1 MSGRLADGA
10 FAAVTPEI
18 LFYSDLPFGYHMA
31 DAEER
36 MSRFAARG
44 YRVHYVEQLGI
55 RNPRPRHV
63 LRVLRTL
70 SSRPQRSTVPF
81 EVSSPKLLPPRRAPL
96 VGRLNRAWLSRQ
108 LLELVEDPTGTVFW
122 LRYPTPE
129 LVPLVE
135 GQPWRVVVYEA
146 IDDHEQSPG
155 MNDRLRR
162 LFREAEQRILARAGV
177 VFVSSEAMEE
187 RLAKLH
193 PNVIRAPAAAVDLD
207 AFSSPFLDAP
217 NRRVAVYAGSIDF
230 RFDAKIVAAAAER
243 LPDWRFEIAGP
254 IEGPA
259 KGRLGQLP
267 NVRLAGRLPAA
278 DIPTLLAGASVC
290 LMPYRQ
296 DAFTDT
302 VFPVKLVEYLA
313 AGKPIV
319 STPIAAVREFS
330 DVVAV
335 GADPDLFAE
344 AIVAAAA
351 SDSEAERQTRIDR
364 ARPFSWE
371 RRMDQL
377 QHAVEAAARRA

>member
-1 MSGRLADGA
+1 
-10 FAAVTPEI
+10 VTPEI

-63 LRVLRTL
+63 VRIGRTL
-70 SSRPQRSTVPF
+70 SSPSHGATVPF
-81 EVSSPKLLPPRRAPL
+81 EVTSPRLLPPRRAPL
-96 VGRLNRAWLSRQ
+96 LGRLNRAWLTRQ
-108 LLELVEDPTGTVFW
+108 LLGLVEDPAQTVFW

-135 GQPWRVVVYEA
+135 GQRWRVVVYEA

-155 MNDRLRR
+155 MNNRLRR

-177 VFVSSEAMEE
+177 VFVSSEAMRE

-193 PNVIRAPAAAVDLD
+193 PNVIRAPAAAVDLA
-207 AFSSPFLDAP
+207 AFAPPPSPAP
-217 NRRVAVYAGSIDF
+217 DGGRVAVYAGSIDF
-230 RFDAKIVAAAAER
+230 RFDSEVVATAAER
-243 LPDWRFEIAGP
+243 LPDWRFVIAGP
-254 IEGPA
+254 IDRRA
-259 KGRLGQLP
+259 KGRLGELA

-278 DIPTLLAGASVC
+278 DIPPLLAGASVC
-290 LMPYRQ
+290 LMPYRH

-319 STPIAAVREFS
+319 STPIAAVREFE
-330 DVVAV
+330 DVVSV
-335 GADPDLFAE
+335 GAGPDSFAQ
-344 AIVAAAA
+344 AIVAAAQGD
-351 SDSEAERQTRIDR
+351 SDAERQRRIER

-377 QHAVEAAARRA
+377 QDAVETAARNA